1 MRILSFLLIVVSVF
15 VSTGSGLAQK
25 QLPPEGSQPKDF
37 ILPEKETFSLDN
49 GLKVTLVHYG
59 SVPKVNVRFAVRAG
73 NINEAENEVWLA
85 DLATDY
91 LNEGTAT
98 KTAKQ
103 VAESAAQI
111 GGSISTTCRTDLI
124 SVSGEALAEFA
135 PELIG
140 LLSDVIIK
148 PLFPESELERLKNNF
163 LRNLQVL
170 KSQPGSLADEK
181 FHKVL
186 YGTHPYGRFFSTEEM
201 LGGYSIEQVKRF
213 YQNNFGAQ
221 RTHLYIVGMFN
232 TGKVKSA
239 IRNNLNKW
247 TKGEPFNGDLPGPVS
262 ERAVYL
268 IDRPGSSQSTVIIGL
283 PVIDPTHQDY
293 VPLQVADALLGGAFA
308 SRITLNIRED
318 KGYTYSPNS
327 YINTH
332 FHDANWVESASV
344 GTEVTGPALKE
355 IFYEIN
361 RLQNEPPEEMEL
373 KGIQNYLAGIFVLRN
388 SSRNGII
395 NQLAFMDLQGLDD
408 SYLNSYVQRIFQTT
422 PEEIQRLC
430 KTYLVQDKMSIVIV
444 GDGQKVKPQVRD
456 FGKLIQ

>member
-1 MRILSFLLIVVSVF
+1 MVVVSVL
-15 VSTGSGLAQK
+15 VLTGLGLAQK
-25 QLPPEGSQPKDF
+25 QLPPEGSEPKDF

-59 SVPKVNVRFAVRAG
+59 SIPKVNVRFVVRAG
-73 NINEAENEVWLA
+73 NINESENEVWLA
-85 DLATDY
+85 DLTTDY
-91 LNEGTAT
+91 LNEGTT
-98 KTAKQ
+98 SKTAKQ

-111 GGSISTTCRTDLI
+111 GGSINTTCRPDLI
-124 SVSGEALAEFA
+124 SVSGEALAEYT
-135 PELIG
+135 PELIK
-140 LLSDVIIK
+140 LLSDVIIN

-170 KSQPGSLADEK
+170 KSQPESLADEK

-186 YGTHPYGRFFSTEEM
+186 YGTHPYGRFFPTEEM
-201 LGGYSIEQVKRF
+201 LSGYSIEQVKQF

-221 RTHLYIVGMFN
+221 RTHLYIAGMFN

-239 IRNNLNKW
+239 IRKNLNNW
-247 TKGEPFNGDLPGPVS
+247 NKGEPFSGDLPKPVS
-262 ERAVYL
+262 DRAVYL

-308 SRITLNIRED
+308 SRITMNIRED

-327 YINTH
+327 LVNTH
-332 FHDANWVESASV
+332 YRDANWAEYASV
-344 GTEVTGPALKE
+344 ATDVTGPALKE

-361 RLQNEPPEEMEL
+361 RLQNEPPDEIEL

-395 NQLAFMDLQGLDD
+395 NQLAFMDLHGLDD
-408 SYLNSYVQRIFQTT
+408 SYLNSFVQRIFQTT
-422 PEEIQRLC
+422 PEDIQRLC
-430 KTYLVQDKMSIVIV
+430 KTYLVQDKMSIIIV
-444 GDGQKVKPQVRD
+444 GDGQKVKPQVGE
-456 FGKLIQ
+456 FGELIQ